1 MENPFACTTVLMSVP
16 TCSRTTFPPHN
27 EAFFYPYSSEKMRKA
42 KRASPTADALAVA
55 VGEDEGELLGG
66 IELRQGAFEVEDA
79 DLENGNSGG

>member
-1 MENPFACTTVLMSVP
+1 
-16 TCSRTTFPPHN
+16 
-27 EAFFYPYSSEKMRKA
+27 MRKA